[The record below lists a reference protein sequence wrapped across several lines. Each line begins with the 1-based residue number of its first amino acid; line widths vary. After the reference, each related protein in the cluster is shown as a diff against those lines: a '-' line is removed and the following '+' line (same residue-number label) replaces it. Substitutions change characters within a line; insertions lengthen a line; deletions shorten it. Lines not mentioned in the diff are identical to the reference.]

1 MGRTPTDTDR
11 AMTIEDKLRDFIAD
25 EVGTGVDA
33 GELTDDYVLR
43 DVVDSM
49 GLFEIVSFIESEF
62 EVEIANEE
70 LVPRNFD
77 TIRGIA
83 DLVKA
88 KQ

>member
-1 MGRTPTDTDR
+1 
-11 AMTIEDKLRDFIAD
+11 MTIEDRLRDFIAVEISSDVEAD
-25 EVGTGVDA
+25 E
-33 GELTDDYVLR
+33 LNDDYVLR
-43 DVVDSM
+43 DIVDSM

-70 LVPRNFD
+70 LVPHNFD

>member
-1 MGRTPTDTDR
+1 
-11 AMTIEDKLRDFIAD
+11 MTIEDRLRDFIAD
-25 EVGTGVDA
+25 EISSDVEAD
-33 GELTDDYVLR
+33 ELNDDYVLR
-43 DVVDSM
+43 DIVDSM

>member
-1 MGRTPTDTDR
+1 
-11 AMTIEDKLRDFIAD
+11 MTIEDRLRDFIAD
-25 EVGTGVDA
+25 EISSAVEAD
-33 GELTDDYVLR
+33 ELNDDYVLR
-43 DVVDSM
+43 DIVDSM

>member
-1 MGRTPTDTDR
+1 
-11 AMTIEDKLRDFIAD
+11 MTIEDRLRDFIAD
-25 EVGTGVDA
+25 EIGSDVDA

-43 DVVDSM
+43 DIVDSM

-83 DLVKA
+83 DLVKT

>member
-1 MGRTPTDTDR
+1 
-11 AMTIEDKLRDFIAD
+11 MTIEDRLRGFIAD
-25 EVGTGVDA
+25 EIGTGVDA

>member
-1 MGRTPTDTDR
+1 
-11 AMTIEDKLRDFIAD
+11 MTIEDRLRDFIAD
-25 EVGTGVDA
+25 EIGTDVDA
-33 GELTDDYVLR
+33 GALTDDYVLR
-43 DVVDSM
+43 DIVDSM

-83 DLVKA
+83 DLVKT